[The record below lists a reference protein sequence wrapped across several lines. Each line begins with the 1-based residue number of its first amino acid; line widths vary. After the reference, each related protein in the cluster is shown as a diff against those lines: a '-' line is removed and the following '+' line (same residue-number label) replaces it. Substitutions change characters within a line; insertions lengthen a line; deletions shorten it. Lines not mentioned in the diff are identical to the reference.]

1 MIPWRHVERAYDRDR
16 ATATGAV
23 VSARVLVV
31 EDDADVAKLVRAYLE
46 RDGFA
51 VSVESDGEAG
61 LRRALADPPDLV
73 VLDWMLPRLDGR
85 GVLEG
90 LRRSSAVPVIVL
102 TARSDELDRVLG
114 LELGAD
120 DYVTKPFSPRELV
133 ARVRAVLRRGS
144 APAAPTGE
152 APLAVGALMIDAES
166 RRVTY
171 AGESVP
177 LTTLEFDLLQTL
189 ARAPQRVFSRDELI
203 ERVWGPSFSGV
214 ERVVDVH
221 VANVRQKL
229 AAAGADQLVRTVR
242 GVGYALE

>member
-1 MIPWRHVERAYDRDR
+1 
-16 ATATGAV
+16 

-31 EDDADVAKLVRAYLE
+31 EDDADVVKLVKAYLE
-46 RDGFA
+46 RDGFTVA
-51 VSVESDGEAG
+51 VESDGEAG
-61 LRRALADPPDLV
+61 LRRALDDPPDLV

-102 TARSDELDRVLG
+102 TARSDELDRVIG

-133 ARVRAVLRRGS
+133 ARVRAVLRRGT

-152 APLAVGALMIDAES
+152 PPLAVGALMIDPAS

-171 AGESVP
+171 GGESVP
-177 LTTLEFDLLQTL
+177 VTTLEFDLLQTL

-203 ERVWGPSFSGV
+203 ERVWGPSFSGI